1 MGCSVE
7 KRTQVVVYGSS
18 IAMAGIAASLQAD
31 AGLDVVRL
39 NRLGPTS
46 QPSLDELNPAVIA
59 FDLSDPPSGVDLT
72 LLCERP
78 GLLLVGVDPDSDE
91 LLIVSSRQRRAVSA
105 ADLLE
110 AIDRE
115 IENRVGRQRRSCR
128 PARTGRL
135 SEKDGSRLECGGERK
150 ERQA

>member
-59 FDLSDPPSGVDLT
+59 FDLSDPPSGVDVA

-78 GLLLVGVDPDSDE
+78 GLLLIGVDPGSDE
-91 LLIVSSRQRRAVSA
+91 LVIVSSRQRRAVA
-105 ADLLE
+105 VADLL
-110 AIDRE
+110 
-115 IENRVGRQRRSCR
+115 RVIHQGEMETRRCGD
-128 PARTGRL
+128 A
-135 SEKDGSRLECGGERK
+135 GSR
-150 ERQA
+150 